1 MKLTHIPTGHKGEL
15 LKANGDLI
23 RVRLTAI
30 GPDGEGSVGNVEE
43 WARKDIR
50 EF

>member
-1 MKLTHIPTGHKGEL
+1 MKITHISTGHQGEL
-15 LKANGDLI
+15 IKANGDLI

-30 GPDGEGSVGNVEE
+30 GPDGEGSVGKEEE
-43 WARKDIR
+43 WAREDIR